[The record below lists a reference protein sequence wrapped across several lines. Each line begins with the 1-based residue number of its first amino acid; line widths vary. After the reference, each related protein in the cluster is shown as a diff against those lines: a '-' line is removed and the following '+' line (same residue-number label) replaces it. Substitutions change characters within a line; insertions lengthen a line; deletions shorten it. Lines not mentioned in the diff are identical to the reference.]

1 MIPAPPLKTQTE
13 THRADRVAS
22 PNRIAGLLGRELPND
37 FLPLLSF
44 VEGNSEEIN
53 FFPVSC
59 GLVPASFPVAQ
70 KMIATFI
77 GYFMPRAFK

>member
-1 MIPAPPLKTQTE
+1 MGSRNKEQRKGNMNTE
-13 THRADRVAS
+13 S
-22 PNRIAGLLGRELPND
+22 EGI
-37 FLPLLSF
+37 LPLLSF
-44 VEGNSEEIN
+44 LEGNFEEIN
-53 FFPVSC
+53 FFPVFC